1 MLDNAETNVCAAQ
14 VRLRAPMAGALD
26 ARTAPVPVEQ
36 LSGQK
41 INDPARRVVLQQQ
54 LGSSIASAQE
64 GVVNDARRDLLRYQS
79 EYKSLTGTDLNTA
92 LCNGA
97 LPRTTHRAAAE
108 RRRDEQM
115 QAQSARMAQDV
126 AAGQIRRQQFGELSA
141 ACDAKKV
148 LDLPSEAAARLY
160 PASYLKQVRQEYAQ
174 FTGAYQRHHGTAF
187 DPSTC
192 RSLPGDQ

>member
-14 VRLRAPMAGALD
+14 VRLRAAMAGALD

-54 LGSSIASAQE
+54 LDSSIASAQE

-126 AAGQIRRQQFGELSA
+126 AAGQKQRQQFGELSA

-160 PASYLKQVRQEYAQ
+160 PASYLEQVRQEYAQ
-174 FTGAYQRHHGTAF
+174 FTGAYQRQHGTAF

-192 RSLPGDQ
+192 R